1 MKVLIRADASS
12 VIGIGHVMRCLTLAN
27 ELRAR
32 GAEIVFACSEFSGH
46 LIAYIG
52 AQAFEVIPLAA
63 PSLPLNWQADAH
75 SLQVKITPDFD
86 WIIVDH
92 YGLDKDWECA
102 MRPFTKY
109 IAVIDDLCNRPH
121 DANLLLDQNL
131 SAERDAYE
139 QWVPTHCQLL
149 LGPKYALL
157 RSEFIGGPITIKPQ
171 IERILVNFGGADPSR
186 EMFKVMEALQETQGI
201 HVDFVAGRS
210 NLAWHELQQH
220 ILSQPNWH
228 FYHYVDDFSQLMRQ
242 ADLFIGA
249 GGSST
254 WERAALGLPSI
265 CIAVAENQVS
275 IAQVMH
281 ANGMHCYLGDSA
293 SVTAADIRQQVAAL
307 SDLSQRLSWAN
318 QSFTLV
324 DAKGAGRVATALLQ
338 STLQMRN
345 VVFDDASLLFTAR
358 NAPEVRIWSLESDV
372 LSWEAH
378 CAWLKNKL
386 SSFDTLLLIGE
397 AIDGPVGIVRF
408 DRFMDKQVEISIY
421 LLQGRYQMGW
431 GRVLLR
437 AAETYLIKNWPDTKC
452 IRAFIK
458 EENSVSIRM
467 FVAAGYQLEQ
477 GYYLHYIQ

>member
-12 VIGIGHVMRCLTLAN
+12 VVGIGHVMRCLTLAH

-32 GAEIVFACSEFSGH
+32 GAEIVFACSDSPGD

-52 AQAFEVIPLAA
+52 AQAFEVIPLTA
-63 PSLPLNWQADAH
+63 STLPLNWQFDAEA
-75 SLQVKITPDFD
+75 LQVKITPDFD

-102 MRPFTKY
+102 MRLFTKR
-109 IAVIDDLCNRPH
+109 IAVIDDLCNRAH
-121 DANLLLDQNL
+121 DADLLLDQNL
-131 SAERDAYE
+131 SAEREAYK
-139 QWVPTHCQLL
+139 QWVPANCQLL
-149 LGPKYALL
+149 SGPKYALL
-157 RSEFIGGPITIKPQ
+157 RPEFIGGPITIKPQ

-186 EMFKVMEALQETQGI
+186 EMFKVMDALKEMQGI

-210 NLAWHELQQH
+210 NLAWHELQQL
-220 ILSQPNWH
+220 ILNQPIWH
-228 FYHYVDDFSQLMRQ
+228 FYHYVDDFSQLMRL

-281 ANGMHCYLGDSA
+281 AKGMHCYLGESA
-293 SVTAADIRQQVAAL
+293 SVTAAGIRQQVAAL
-307 SDLSQRLSWAN
+307 SDLSHRLSFAEK
-318 QSFTLV
+318 SFSLV

-338 STLQMRN
+338 STLQMRK

-358 NAPEVRIWSLESDV
+358 NAPEVRIWSLESGV

-378 CAWLKNKL
+378 CAWLQHKL
-386 SSFDTLLLIGE
+386 SSADALLLIGE
-397 AIDGPVGIVRF
+397 AIDGPVGVVRF
-408 DRFMDKQVEISIY
+408 DRFMDKHVEISIY

-431 GRVLLR
+431 GSALLR
-437 AAETYLIKNWPDTKC
+437 VAETYLIEKWPDIIC

-458 EENSVSIRM
+458 EENRVSIKM
-467 FVAAGYQLEQ
+467 FVGEGYQPEQ
-477 GYYLHYIQ
+477 DYYLHYIQ